1 MPAWIRALIWLSGRE
16 LQRET
21 IQLMLDAGYFDGYR
35 VLHKEDRGF
44 TFPTWDR
51 RVRLDYIFIPGAYA
65 DRLKSCEVITDPGE
79 LIRNA
84 SDHCPLLAE
93 LQVKI

>member
-1 MPAWIRALIWLSGRE
+1 

-21 IQLMLDAGYFDGYR
+21 IQLMLDSGYSDGYR
-35 VLHKEDRGF
+35 LLHSEDKGY

-51 RVRLDYIFIPGAYA
+51 RVRLDYIFLPGPHSE
-65 DRLKSCEVITDPGE
+65 RLKSCEVVTEPAE
-79 LIRNA
+79 LIRSA

-93 LQVKI
+93 LQLT